1 MDVIDFH
8 THTFLSDGDLGPEEL
23 IQRATVKGYK
33 AIGITDHCDE
43 TTLDCLIEKMLILKK
58 RVNTFN
64 IKVIP
69 GIELTHILPSKIK
82 KFVKRARE
90 KGIPLVI
97 VHGETPVEPVREG
110 TNKEAIIAG
119 ADILAHPGH
128 ITLEEIKMTIDNNV
142 YLEIT
147 ARKGHSLFNG
157 YLYKY
162 FQKYNFPVICSS
174 DAHSADDLLTE

>member
-1 MDVIDFH
+1 
-8 THTFLSDGDLGPEEL
+8 
-23 IQRATVKGYK
+23 
-33 AIGITDHCDE
+33 
-43 TTLDCLIEKMLILKK
+43 
-58 RVNTFN
+58 
-64 IKVIP
+64 
-69 GIELTHILPSKIK
+69 
-82 KFVKRARE
+82 
-90 KGIPLVI
+90 
-97 VHGETPVEPVREG
+97 G

-174 DAHSADDLLTE
+174 DAHSADDLLTEEMYRKVLIGAGFDKSECNIIEKNARGLLRRCLRRI